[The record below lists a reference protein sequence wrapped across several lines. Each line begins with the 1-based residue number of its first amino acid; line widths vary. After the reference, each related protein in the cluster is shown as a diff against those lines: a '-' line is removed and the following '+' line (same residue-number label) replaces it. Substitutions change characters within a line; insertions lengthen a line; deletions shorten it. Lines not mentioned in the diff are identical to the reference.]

1 MCIRDRYGERIGAIH
16 VVCQDAATASNVLS
30 NVRKRNRMMFSTPPC
45 HGAHIMSKIFKNPKY
60 MEEWKE
66 EIKKVSGRIQQM
78 RKVLFDELARL
89 KTPGSW
95 EHILSQIGMFSYT
108 GLTQEQCELMI
119 EKHHVYLLKNGRVSM
134 AGINQNN
141 VKQVANAIHDA
152 VTTKPKP

>member
-1 MCIRDRYGERIGAIH
+1 
-16 VVCQDAATASNVLS
+16 
-30 NVRKRNRMMFSTPPC
+30 MMFSTPPC